1 MNGPAPIEVTLSRRG
16 IAAVAVAAGIVALA
30 APGWAG
36 PAARIVLVVAGALLG
51 AAGAVTLLRSIPF
64 ATSSRFEPSSR
75 RRERREVPPELESLT
90 RAVRNAHSPTGRQV
104 LDPTVLL
111 HVRRLAT
118 ARLGALHLDVD
129 DPADHPSIEQHVS
142 VGLRTLLGIG
152 PAGGRA
158 KHLPSIHIP
167 AASLPALLDELERL

>member
-1 MNGPAPIEVTLSRRG
+1 MNGPDPIEVTLSRRG
-16 IAAVAVAAGIVALA
+16 IGALAVAAGIVALA

-36 PAARIVLVVAGALLG
+36 PVARVVLVVAGTLLG
-51 AAGAVTLLRSIPF
+51 AAGAATLVRAIPF
-64 ATSSRFEPSSR
+64 ATSSRFEPASH

-90 RAVRNAHSPTGRQV
+90 RAVRNARSPTGRQV

-111 HVRRLAT
+111 HVRRLAV
-118 ARLGALHLDVD
+118 ARLGARHLDVD
-129 DPADHPSIEQHVS
+129 DPADQSSIEQHVS
-142 VGLRTLLGIG
+142 IELRTLLGIG

-158 KHLPSIHIP
+158 QHLPSIHIP